1 MVTGKDIRREL
12 QGDFAMYTVIV
23 LVFAAIAAFCTVFC
37 GTQLGWTHLFT
48 IIGLAACGIAVI
60 AFIWIM
66 IKLIKVRNNKLFKK
80 YGSAE
85 TIAENINQGIRSP
98 RFRSRNLL
106 ITDNFIVNEGNYSGY
121 METKDIRSIRP
132 ELNREENLMYVGT
145 SAAGTIAKT
154 ASAYYV
160 NKMYRQSAGIT
171 ETNHF
176 DNLNI
181 VDTDGAHH
189 YYSVHCADMDE
200 VLQVLSQVAPNAEIT
215 IS

>member
-1 MVTGKDIRREL
+1 MITGKDIRREL
-12 QGDFAMYTVIV
+12 QGNFAMYTVIV

-48 IIGLAACGIAVI
+48 IIGIAACGIAAV
-60 AFIWIM
+60 AFIIIM
-66 IKLIKVRNNKLFKK
+66 IKLIMVRSNKLFRK
-80 YGSAE
+80 YGSADA
-85 TIAENINQGIRSP
+85 IAQKINEGTRSY
-98 RFRSRNLL
+98 RFRSRKLL

-132 ELNREENLMYVGT
+132 EQNREENLMYVGT

-176 DNLNI
+176 DNLHI
-181 VDTDGAHH
+181 VDTDGVHH
-189 YYSVHCADMDE
+189 YYSVHCADMNE
-200 VLQVLSQVAPNAEIT
+200 VLQVLRQVAPNAEIT
-215 IS
+215 MS